1 QTEVGVR
8 TTDYTY
14 PAPTAAHPHF
24 VTNTTVT
31 GSAGTNATAEYQV
44 DAMGNTTGRPTA
56 KNGQQT
62 LTWSAEGQL
71 ATVKDNT
78 GTSSYVYDADGNRL
92 ITKDPAGKTLYLP
105 GQELRVNN
113 DGAVQ
118 SCTRYYSYGG
128 KTVAQ
133 RTAAGL
139 TWLVSDTQNTASIS
153 VDALTQQATVRHL
166 TPYGDSRDGASTWVN
181 DKGFLGKTID
191 KTGLTHVGA
200 REYDAAQGRFL
211 SVDPVMDV
219 SDPQQMQGY
228 AYASNN
234 PITFSDPDG
243 RMMKADN
250 GGGGGYVPPAPTG
263 GGGATT
269 GGGGGGRERQ
279 SGDHQQDKC
288 SHSWWC
294 KTKSWVSDHKADI
307 AGFVA
312 GAVVGVGCE
321 AAIGWTGVGAV
332 ACGFAAG
339 AVGSVVHDMVEGGH
353 SVGDM
358 AGDAVIGGFIGGVTG
373 GVFSVAGRA
382 LSAGVRSLVSGEG
395 AQVARQAAVGAGK
408 TEAKNI
414 SSGLAKAVGKGC
426 THSFAAGTLVLMADG
441 STKAI
446 GKVAD
451 GDEVLSSD
459 PATGMTNG
467 KKVVDLHKNRDT
479 DLTDLTITTS
489 DGKTATLN
497 TTQHHPFWSVS
508 RGDWIDAADLV
519 SGELLH
525 AADGKTI
532 VAVTKV
538 KSFTGHHTMRD
549 LTIEHVHTYYVLA
562 GNTPVLVHNCGG
574 GFKAG
579 IGADE
584 VNDINRS
591 FGGQT
596 TLNGSF
602 DNTMINASR
611 YNSFYD
617 KSAVV
622 IRDIAGGHMF
632 DNGNKRTSQAV
643 VEQLMQRNNVIS
655 GPTSAELRGLI
666 DSVGKGKLSSV
677 EDISRA
683 LRGY

>member
-1 QTEVGVR
+1 
-8 TTDYTY
+8 
-14 PAPTAAHPHF
+14 
-24 VTNTTVT
+24 
-31 GSAGTNATAEYQV
+31 
-44 DAMGNTTGRPTA
+44 
-56 KNGQQT
+56 
-62 LTWSAEGQL
+62 
-71 ATVKDNT
+71 
-78 GTSSYVYDADGNRL
+78 
-92 ITKDPAGKTLYLP
+92 
-105 GQELRVNN
+105 
-113 DGAVQ
+113 
-118 SCTRYYSYGG
+118 
-128 KTVAQ
+128 
-133 RTAAGL
+133 
-139 TWLVSDTQNTASIS
+139 
-153 VDALTQQATVRHL
+153 
-166 TPYGDSRDGASTWVN
+166 
-181 DKGFLGKTID
+181 
-191 KTGLTHVGA
+191 
-200 REYDAAQGRFL
+200 
-211 SVDPVMDV
+211 
-219 SDPQQMQGY
+219 
-228 AYASNN
+228 
-234 PITFSDPDG
+234 
-243 RMMKADN
+243 
-250 GGGGGYVPPAPTG
+250 
-263 GGGATT
+263 
-269 GGGGGGRERQ
+269 
-279 SGDHQQDKC
+279 
-288 SHSWWC
+288 
-294 KTKSWVSDHKADI
+294 
-307 AGFVA
+307 
-312 GAVVGVGCE
+312 
-321 AAIGWTGVGAV
+321 
-332 ACGFAAG
+332 
-339 AVGSVVHDMVEGGH
+339 MVEGGH

-479 DLTDLTITTS
+479 DLTDLTVTTS